1 MMYYATSA
9 HEELNEALRSIINL
23 KPQYKSFER
32 LLNRALDKLPNSI
45 YNSKDY
51 FLYRSAEISEELMK
65 KLFIGKTE
73 YLEKAFTSTSYDYQK
88 FLDNWFEYKPSH
100 NVIFKIQGKNGKLVE
115 TISDIED
122 EAEILFKSNTK
133 FEIINI
139 FDDVHPLDN
148 LQKITYIIL
157 KEK

>member
-1 MMYYATSA
+1 M
-9 HEELNEALRSIINL
+9 
-23 KPQYKSFER
+23 
-32 LLNRALDKLPNSI
+32 PNSI

-51 FLYRSAEISEELMK
+51 FLYRSAEISEELIK
-65 KLFIGKTE
+65 KLFLGKTK

-115 TISDIED
+115 TISYIED

-133 FEIINI
+133 FEIINVL
-139 FDDVHPLDN
+139 DDVHLLDN
-148 LQKITYIIL
+148 LKEITYII
-157 KEK
+157 